1 MTVAEKMLDKVE
13 RLLVEEKKLKDEK
26 RILELQLQHEQE
38 KTFNRDTITK
48 GLANLGQVISVLPPE
63 QRRELLRLLVSR
75 VVVKPWDG
83 EAAGI
88 SGDSIRISPEIGTKR
103 FSVKISLSESSL
115 LSTVF
120 TDSVDGSTLEQIG
133 CPGWDRTSDQ
143 VINSHLLY
151 R

>member
-83 EAAGI
+83 ESAGI
-88 SGDSIRISPEIGTKR
+88 SGDSI
-103 FSVKISLSESSL
+103 
-115 LSTVF
+115 
-120 TDSVDGSTLEQIG
+120 
-133 CPGWDRTSDQ
+133 
-143 VINSHLLY
+143 
-151 R
+151 